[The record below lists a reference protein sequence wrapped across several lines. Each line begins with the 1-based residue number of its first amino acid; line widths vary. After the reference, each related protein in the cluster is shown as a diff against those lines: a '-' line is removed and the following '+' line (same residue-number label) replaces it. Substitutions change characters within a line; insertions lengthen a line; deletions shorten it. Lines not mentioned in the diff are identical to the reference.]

1 MKLKMTDSRWAAL
14 IYALA
19 ALAPIGMWIIL
30 LFVAIPESQT
40 LLGSATSTILFLFS
54 SENSNRWWFVG
65 WTVIPFFL
73 LALSLAYLSSI
84 TSQYKGRQLLFI
96 AATVAT
102 IYSSIFIPPL
112 GFVLLPA
119 LYLSYRSIKNY

>member
-30 LFVAIPESQT
+30 LFVAIPENQT